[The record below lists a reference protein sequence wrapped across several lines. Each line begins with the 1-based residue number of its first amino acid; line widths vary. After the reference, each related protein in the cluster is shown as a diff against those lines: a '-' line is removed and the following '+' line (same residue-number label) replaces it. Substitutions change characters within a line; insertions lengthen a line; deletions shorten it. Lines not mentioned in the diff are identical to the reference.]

1 MAGSKKL
8 KINKE
13 LEKVVMNDCGI
24 YADQG
29 RMFDKR
35 SFVLFVGKY
44 GMLLNCPM
52 TLSLEERI
60 DQREGNSQPK
70 NSVSSAPVIGDLK
83 KDGGG
88 EEEEEG
94 ARRKPSEEE
103 EEGGGRKIVVLRRR
117 KKRKKRRRKRRRRR
131 RRRKE

>member
-1 MAGSKKL
+1 
-8 KINKE
+8 
-13 LEKVVMNDCGI
+13 MNDCGI
-24 YADQG
+24 YTDQG

-70 NSVSSAPVIGDLK
+70 NSVIRDLIIIIVIILLHSIIK
-83 KDGGG
+83 NLA
-88 EEEEEG
+88 E
-94 ARRKPSEEE
+94 RFFQH
-103 EEGGGRKIVVLRRR
+103 
-117 KKRKKRRRKRRRRR
+117 
-131 RRRKE
+131 